1 MSVTVKKGGDAVNKR
16 VHIYLPEDVLG
27 EIDKLS
33 DEFGINRSNLIEK
46 ACLQYIENETK
57 ESVKDSIVA
66 DLTRA
71 LDNALDPK
79 IERLAKLISKG
90 AIFSGVAQNL
100 LIEYL
105 DEATTFDVL
114 SSYTNARVKT
124 VDDLKK
130 PFETVMGGGLK

>member
-1 MSVTVKKGGDAVNKR
+1 MTGIEGGDGLNKR
-16 VHIYLPEDVLG
+16 VHIYLTEEVLK
-27 EIDKLS
+27 EVDNLS
-33 DEFGINRSNLIEK
+33 EEYGINRSNLIEK
-46 ACLQYIENETK
+46 ACIQYVENETK

-90 AIFSGVAQNL
+90 AVFSGMSQNL

-105 DEATTFDVL
+105 DEATSFDVL
-114 SSYTNARVKT
+114 ASYRNARLKT
-124 VDDLKK
+124 VEDLKR
-130 PFETVMGGGLK
+130 PLEALMGGSAK

>member
-16 VHIYLPEDVLG
+16 VHIYLPEDVLE

>member
-1 MSVTVKKGGDAVNKR
+1 MKKGGDAVNKR
-16 VHIYLPEDVLG
+16 VHIYLPENVVE
-27 EIDKLS
+27 EIDNLS
-33 DEFGINRSNLIEK
+33 EEFGINRSNLIEK

-66 DLTRA
+66 DLTKA

-79 IERLAKLISKG
+79 IERLAKLLSKG

-114 SSYTNARVKT
+114 SSYTKARVKA
-124 VDDLKK
+124 VEDLKNH
-130 PFETVMGGGLK
+130 LRQ

>member
-1 MSVTVKKGGDAVNKR
+1 MKKGGDAVNKR
-16 VHIYLPEDVLG
+16 VHIYLPENVVE
-27 EIDKLS
+27 EIDNLS
-33 DEFGINRSNLIEK
+33 EEFGINRSNLIEK

-66 DLTRA
+66 DLTKA

-79 IERLAKLISKG
+79 IERLAKLLSKG

-114 SSYTNARVKT
+114 SSYTKARVKA